1 MSVAGFGFEA
11 SSALLDLYRV
21 RRRVELADHRHPAG
35 IEQRRHSGSVAILS
49 GQPRRLCYKRAVSI
63 YLLHTRQFILIGR
76 IWDARKGSDFRSWR
90 RFLDDHLSAL
100 VIR

>member
-21 RRRVELADHRHPAG
+21 WRRVELADHLHPAG
-35 IEQRRHSGSVAILS
+35 IEQRRHPRRVAILG
-49 GQPRRLCYKRAVSI
+49 GQPRRLFYKRAVSI
-63 YLLHTRQFILIGR
+63 YLLHARQFILIER
-76 IWDARKGSDFRSWR
+76 IWDARKGSDFGSWR

-100 VIR
+100 AIR